1 MVDTSHG
8 ITYNRTGT
16 NRIVLYCKASHALH
30 QSHLFLLAHIYCSIL
45 TRTLILSILHV
56 GTPLFLAYT
65 LYDTIQYAYYFYS
78 NAVST
83 PFETDFEFG
92 RYTPCD
98 VCEHAQTLQCVLPV
112 YSLHM
117 IQTTATLLVVLYR
130 RERISESTFAG
141 PRVGPRVYS
150 KHCTR
155 ECPSEFRVSAGTVR
169 ILLYCCTS
177 NTAHLVGSIAKK
189 V

>member
-1 MVDTSHG
+1 MESH
-8 ITYNRTGT
+8 IIAPEPIASFCIAKPHMRCT
-16 NRIVLYCKASHALH
+16 NRIFFYLH
-30 QSHLFLLAHIYCSIL
+30 TYCSIL

-65 LYDTIQYAYYFYS
+65 LYDTIQYAYDFYS

-117 IQTTATLLVVLYR
+117 IQ
-130 RERISESTFAG
+130 
-141 PRVGPRVYS
+141 
-150 KHCTR
+150 
-155 ECPSEFRVSAGTVR
+155 
-169 ILLYCCTS
+169 